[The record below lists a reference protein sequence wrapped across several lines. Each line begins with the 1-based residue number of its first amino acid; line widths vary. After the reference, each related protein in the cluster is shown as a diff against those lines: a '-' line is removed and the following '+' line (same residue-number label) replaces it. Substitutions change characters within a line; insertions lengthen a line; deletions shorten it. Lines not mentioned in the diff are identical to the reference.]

1 MIHWRQPAPE
11 HVPDQRPLEGVKILD
26 FSELVPGPFMTQSLV
41 EMGADVIK
49 IERPPHGDNLRVMS
63 PSLFDALN
71 GGKRAIQLDLK
82 DERNREQVLR
92 LLDEADV
99 LVENYRPGVM
109 QKLGLGPMEMLA
121 RHPRLI
127 YVSVSGYGSYGPWRQ
142 RSGHDM
148 NYLATA
154 GIVALSMTEAN
165 PSPFMG
171 VPYADVGASV
181 YALAALNAALF
192 QRERTNRGQHLDVSM
207 ADCAAHWCNVRL
219 PVLRN
224 IDAGDV
230 KTSIAKIQRRPGYGV
245 FQCNDNRAI
254 TIAALETHFW
264 RALVRVLDLDDFSDA
279 AFENYPYR
287 VRHTEI
293 INDAIRCV
301 IASLSSDEAIL
312 RLEAEDVPVS
322 LVESPLMLHE
332 NAQFRARELFC
343 ETPRG
348 PLARFP
354 VRLAGM

>member
-1 MIHWRQPAPE
+1 MPEAVPA
-11 HVPDQRPLEGVKILD
+11 QKPLTGVRVLD

-63 PSLFDALN
+63 PALFEALN
-71 GGKRAIQLDLK
+71 RGKRSLSFNLK
-82 DERNREQVLR
+82 DAQDREQVLQ

-109 QKLGLGPMEMLA
+109 QKLGLGPVEMLA

-127 YVSVSGYGSYGPWRQ
+127 YVSVSGYGAQGPWRQ

-181 YALAALNAALF
+181 YALGALNAALF

-207 ADCAAHWCNVRL
+207 ADCAAHWCNVRI

-224 IDAGDV
+224 IDAGNAEA
-230 KTSIAKIQRRPGYGV
+230 SISTIQKRPGYGV
-245 FQCNDNRAI
+245 FRCNDARAI

-264 RALVRVLDLDDFSDA
+264 KALVRAFDLDDFADT
-279 AFENYPYR
+279 AFDNYQYR
-287 VRHTEI
+287 ARHT
-293 INDAIRCV
+293 DAIN
-301 IASLSSDEAIL
+301 EAIRQAIARL
-312 RLEAEDVPVS
+312 ASGEAICRLEAADVPVS
-322 LVESPLMLHE
+322 LVESPLKLHE
-332 NAQFRARELFC
+332 NAQFKARGLFI

-354 VRLAGM
+354 IRLAGM

>member
-1 MIHWRQPAPE
+1 MMHWNATALAS
-11 HVPDQRPLEGVKILD
+11 VPDQKPLAGVKVLD

-71 GGKRAIQLDLK
+71 RGKRSMQLNLK
-82 DERNREQVLR
+82 DEHDREQVLR
-92 LLDEADV
+92 LLDGADV

-109 QKLGLGPMEMLA
+109 QKLGLGAADMLA

-127 YVSVSGYGSYGPWRQ
+127 YVSVSGYGSDGPWRQ

-148 NYLATA
+148 NYLASA

-165 PSPFMG
+165 PAPFMG

-181 YALAALNAALF
+181 YALAALTTALF

-207 ADCAAHWCNVRL
+207 ADCAAHWCNVRI

-224 IDAGDV
+224 SDPDNARA
-230 KTSIAKIQRRPGYGV
+230 SISKIQKRPGYGV
-245 FQCNDNRAI
+245 FRCSDDQAI
-254 TIAALETHFW
+254 TIAALEMHFW
-264 RALVRVLDLDDFSDA
+264 QALVRTLDLDDFADGV
-279 AFENYPYR
+279 FESYPYR
-287 VRHTEI
+287 AQHT
-293 INDAIRCV
+293 DAINRAIGRA
-301 IASLSSDEAIL
+301 IARWSSAEAIA
-312 RLEAEDVPVS
+312 RLEAADVPVS

-332 NAQFRARELFC
+332 NAQFKARGLFVD
-343 ETPRG
+343 TPRG

>member
-1 MIHWRQPAPE
+1 MTHWREPTYGS
-11 HVPDQRPLEGVKILD
+11 VPNQKPLAGVRVLD

-63 PSLFDALN
+63 PALFEALN
-71 GGKRAIQLDLK
+71 RGKRSLSFNLK
-82 DERNREQVLR
+82 DAQDREQVLQ

-109 QKLGLGPMEMLA
+109 QKLGLGPVEMLT

-127 YVSVSGYGSYGPWRQ
+127 YVSVSGYGAEGPWRQ

-148 NYLATA
+148 NYLAAA
-154 GIVALSMTEAN
+154 GIVALSMTEVN

-192 QRERTNRGQHLDVSM
+192 QRERANRGQHLDVSM
-207 ADCAAHWCNVRL
+207 ADCAAHWCNVRI

-224 IDAGDV
+224 IDAGNAEA
-230 KTSIAKIQRRPGYGV
+230 SISTIQKRPGYGV
-245 FQCNDNRAI
+245 FRCNDDRAI
-254 TIAALETHFW
+254 TIAALEAHFW
-264 RALVRVLDLDDFSDA
+264 KALVRAFDLEDFADTV
-279 AFENYPYR
+279 FDNYQYR
-287 VRHTEI
+287 ARHT
-293 INDAIRCV
+293 DAINEAIRQA
-301 IASLSSDEAIL
+301 IANCSSDEAIC
-312 RLEAEDVPVS
+312 RLEAADVPVS
-322 LVESPLMLHE
+322 LVESPLSLHE
-332 NAQFRARELFC
+332 NAQFKARGLFL

-354 VRLAGM
+354 IRLAGM

>member
-1 MIHWRQPAPE
+1 MMHWRQSALEPV
-11 HVPDQRPLEGVKILD
+11 HDQKPLAGVRVLD
-26 FSELVPGPFMTQSLV
+26 FSELVPGPFMTQSLM
-41 EMGADVIK
+41 EMGADIIK

-63 PSLFDALN
+63 PALFDALN
-71 GGKRAIQLDLK
+71 RDKRCLQLNLK
-82 DERNREQVLR
+82 TAQDREQVLR

-109 QKLGLGPMEMLA
+109 QKLGLGPVEMLA

-127 YVSVSGYGSYGPWRQ
+127 YVSVSGYGSDGPWRQ

-148 NYLATA
+148 NYLAAA
-154 GIVALSMTEAN
+154 GIVALSMTDAN

-192 QRERTNRGQHLDVSM
+192 QRERTDRGQHLDVSM
-207 ADCAAHWCNVRL
+207 ADCAAHWCNVRT

-224 IDAGDV
+224 IDAADTKAV
-230 KTSIAKIQRRPGYGV
+230 ISTIQKRPGYGV
-245 FQCNDNRAI
+245 FRCSDDRAV

-264 RALVRVLDLDDFSDA
+264 RALVRTFDLDEFADE
-279 AFENYPYR
+279 AFENYQHR
-287 VRHTEI
+287 ARHTDA
-293 INDAIRCV
+293 INDAIRKA
-301 IASLSSDEAIL
+301 IARLSSDQAID
-312 RLEAEDVPVS
+312 RLDAVDVPVS
-322 LVESPLMLHE
+322 LVESPLMLQE
-332 NAQFRARELFC
+332 NAQFKARGLFL